1 MNFNRIGF
9 SLSPFVAS
17 EVKNHAS
24 PANMPARFNRKWF
37 RRGRPVCG
45 TGNAGAIKC
54 SPEGE
59 RYNGHPGSKLIG
71 GAR

>member
-1 MNFNRIGF
+1 MKFSRIGF
-9 SLSPFVAS
+9 SLSPFVPS

-24 PANMPARFNRKWF
+24 PPDTPAKFNRRRF
-37 RRGRPVCG
+37 HRGRPVCG
-45 TGNAGAIKC
+45 TGTPSAPKC

-59 RYNGHPGSKLIG
+59 RYDGQPNSALIG